1 MILETQPTARQ
12 QAILDAALGAFLEKG
27 VLATTIE
34 DVRER
39 SGASVGSIYHH
50 FGSKE
55 GIAAAL
61 FVEGMRSY
69 QDGAVE
75 ALRAKGVR
83 GFVKRHVGWVAD
95 NPRLAAYLLTQR
107 EPAVEQASRADL
119 AEINRAFFAGIREW
133 IAAQDDLK
141 PLPFDL
147 FHAVVLGPAQEW
159 SRHWL
164 AGNADTSPKRAARV
178 LADAA
183 DAAVRKETPRCP
195 PP

>member
-1 MILETQPTARQ
+1 MILVADRKQS
-12 QAILDAALGAFLEKG
+12 ILDAALDAFLEKG
-27 VLATTIE
+27 VLATTID

-50 FGSKE
+50 YGSKE

-75 ALRAKGVR
+75 ALRTAGVR
-83 GFVKRHVGWVAD
+83 GFVRRHVRWVAD

-107 EPAVEQASRADL
+107 EASVERASRPEL
-119 AEINRAFFAGIREW
+119 SELNRAFFAGVREW
-133 IAAQDDLK
+133 TAGQDDVK

-159 SRHWL
+159 SRQWL
-164 AGNADTSPKRAARV
+164 AGNAETSPQRAARV

-183 DAAVRKETPRCP
+183 WAAVRKETPQ
-195 PP
+195 

>member
-1 MILETQPTARQ
+1 MILAPETTTSPRRQ
-12 QAILDAALGAFLEKG
+12 QILDAALDAFLEKG

-34 DVRER
+34 DVRAR

-50 FGSKE
+50 YGSKE

-61 FVEGMRSY
+61 FVDGMRSY
-69 QDGAVE
+69 QDGAAA
-75 ALRAKGVR
+75 ALRAGGVK
-83 GFVKRHVGWVAD
+83 GFVRRHVKWVTG
-95 NPRLAAYLLTQR
+95 NPRLATYLFTQR
-107 EPAVEQASRADL
+107 EPSVEQASRDEL
-119 AEINRAFFAGIREW
+119 AEINRAFFAEVRAW
-133 IAAQDDLK
+133 IASRDDLR

-164 AGNADTSPKRAARV
+164 AGNAETSPQRAARV

-183 DAAVRKETPRCP
+183 DAAVRKETP
-195 PP
+195 

>member
-1 MILETQPTARQ
+1 MILERATTISPRQ

-83 GFVKRHVGWVAD
+83 GFVRRHVRWVAA
-95 NPRLAAYLLTQR
+95 NPRLAQ
-107 EPAVEQASRADL
+107 
-119 AEINRAFFAGIREW
+119 
-133 IAAQDDLK
+133 
-141 PLPFDL
+141 
-147 FHAVVLGPAQEW
+147 
-159 SRHWL
+159 
-164 AGNADTSPKRAARV
+164 
-178 LADAA
+178 
-183 DAAVRKETPRCP
+183 
-195 PP
+195 

>member
-1 MILETQPTARQ
+1 MVLAATTTNRK

-27 VLATTIE
+27 VLATTID

-50 FGSKE
+50 YGSKE

-69 QDGAVE
+69 QHGAVA

-95 NPRLAAYLLTQR
+95 NPRLAAY
-107 EPAVEQASRADL
+107 
-119 AEINRAFFAGIREW
+119 
-133 IAAQDDLK
+133 
-141 PLPFDL
+141 
-147 FHAVVLGPAQEW
+147 
-159 SRHWL
+159 
-164 AGNADTSPKRAARV
+164 
-178 LADAA
+178 
-183 DAAVRKETPRCP
+183 
-195 PP
+195 

>member
-1 MILETQPTARQ
+1 MVLAGTTDRRK
-12 QAILDAALGAFLEKG
+12 AILDAALASFLEKG
-27 VLATTIE
+27 VPATTIE

-50 FGSKE
+50 YGSKE

-61 FVEGMRSY
+61 FVDGMRRY

-75 ALRAKGVR
+75 ALRRAGVR
-83 GFVKRHVGWVAD
+83 GFVRRHVQWVTD
-95 NPRLAAYLLTQR
+95 NPELATYLFTRR
-107 EPAVEQASRADL
+107 EPSVEQASRAEL
-119 AEINRAFFAGIREW
+119 ADANRAFFADVREW
-133 IAAQDDLK
+133 IAAQGDVQ

-159 SRHWL
+159 ARHWL
-164 AGNADTSPKRAARV
+164 AGNAETSPQRAARV

-183 DAAVRKETPRCP
+183 WSAVRKEATE
-195 PP
+195 